1 LILGILVN
9 SNLLRNHMKKRNL
22 AILTVI
28 AAILSI
34 PGFGQNASVFK
45 VFANKGQAEV
55 KTGETRQPLKTGT
68 GLKETD
74 VIILGENSYVALVHS
89 SSGSPKELK
98 QAGTY
103 AVKDLTSGM
112 KTGASVM
119 SKYTE
124 FILSSNSTEAK
135 RNRLSA
141 TGAVHRG
148 LDDIKVFLPE
158 QPHTKVYNNAAIIKW
173 ETKAGQGGPFVVR
186 MENMFGD
193 LLMEQE
199 TADQQVVVD
208 LSNPKLASEP
218 DIMVKVR
225 SKAESR
231 SSSREYIIHKMKD
244 NAQVQKIKTELAE
257 FDLTE
262 ENALNK
268 FILAG
273 FYEEHKL
280 IIDAIAAYEDAVRL
294 APDVDSYKE
303 AYEEFLLRNK
313 LKEPK

>member
-1 LILGILVN
+1 
-9 SNLLRNHMKKRNL
+9 MKKRNL
-22 AILTVI
+22 AFVTFLFSLFT
-28 AAILSI
+28 ASI
-34 PGFGQNASVFK
+34 FGQNTSVFK
-45 VFANKGQAEV
+45 VFANKGQTEV
-55 KTGETRQPLKTGT
+55 KSGETRQPLKTGSN
-68 GLKETD
+68 LKDTD

-89 SSGSPKELK
+89 ASGSPKELK

-103 AVKDLTSGM
+103 AVKDLTTGI

-124 FILSSNSTEAK
+124 FILSSNSAEAK

-158 QPHTKVYNNAAIIKW
+158 QPNTKVFNNSATIKW
-173 ETKAGQGGPFVVR
+173 ETKSGEAGPFIVR
-186 MENMFGD
+186 LENMFGD

-199 TADQQVVVD
+199 TAEQQIVLD
-208 LSNPKLASEP
+208 LANPKLSAEP

-231 SSSREYIIHKMKD
+231 TSSREYIIHRLKD
-244 NAQVQKIKTELAE
+244 NAQVQKIKTELSE
-257 FDLTE
+257 FDLSE
-262 ENALNK
+262 ETALNK

-280 IIDAIAAYEDAVRL
+280 FIDAIAAYEDAIRL

>member
-1 LILGILVN
+1 
-9 SNLLRNHMKKRNL
+9 MKKSKL
-22 AILTVI
+22 AFLTI
-28 AAILSI
+28 ASLLLSI
-34 PGFGQNASVFK
+34 SVFGQNTSVFK

-55 KTGETRQPLKTGT
+55 KTGETRQPLKTGVS
-68 GLKETD
+68 LKEND
-74 VIILGENSYVALVHS
+74 VIVLGENSYVALVHS
-89 SSGSPKELK
+89 ASGSPKELK
-98 QAGTY
+98 QAGSY
-103 AVKDLTSGM
+103 PVKDLTAGI

-124 FILSSNSTEAK
+124 FILSSNSAEAK

-158 QPHTKVYNNAAIIKW
+158 QPYTKVYNSAAVIKW
-173 ETKAGQGGPFVVR
+173 ETKSGQGAPYIVR

-199 TADQQVVVD
+199 TSEQQIVLD
-208 LSNPKLASEP
+208 LSNPKLASEQ
-218 DIMVKVR
+218 DVMVKVR
-225 SKAESR
+225 SKSEAK

-244 NAQVQKIKTELAE
+244 SNQVQKIRSELSE
-257 FDLTE
+257 FDLSE

-280 IIDAIAAYEDAVRL
+280 FIDAIAAYEDAIRL

>member
-1 LILGILVN
+1 
-9 SNLLRNHMKKRNL
+9 MKKRNL
-22 AILTVI
+22 AFVTIAMVLLTVTVY
-28 AAILSI
+28 
-34 PGFGQNASVFK
+34 GQNTSVFK

-55 KTGETRQPLKTGT
+55 KTGETRQPLKTGSS
-68 GLKETD
+68 LKESD

-89 SSGSPKELK
+89 ASGSPKELK
-98 QAGTY
+98 QAGSY
-103 AVKDLTSGM
+103 PVKDLTSGI

-124 FILSSNSTEAK
+124 FILSSNSAEAK

-158 QPHTKVYNNAAIIKW
+158 QPHTKVYNNSVVIRW
-173 ETKAGQGGPFVVR
+173 EAKTGQNGPFIVR
-186 MENMFGD
+186 LENLFGD

-199 TADQQVVVD
+199 TNEKQFTID
-208 LSNPKLASEP
+208 LSNPKLASEYE
-218 DIMVKVR
+218 DIMVKVHA
-225 SKAESR
+225 KNEVR
-231 SSSREYIIHKMKD
+231 SSSRGYSITRIKD
-244 NAQVQKIKTELAE
+244 NSHVQKIRSELSE
-257 FDLTE
+257 FDLSE
-262 ENALNK
+262 ETALNK

-273 FYEEHKL
+273 FFEEHKL
-280 IIDAIAAYEDAVRL
+280 IIDALAAYEEAVRL

-303 AYEEFLLRNK
+303 AYEEFLLRNR

>member
-1 LILGILVN
+1 
-9 SNLLRNHMKKRNL
+9 MKNRNL
-22 AILTVI
+22 ALL
-28 AAILSI
+28 AILAGLLVS
-34 PGFGQNASVFK
+34 PVFGQNTSVFK
-45 VFANKGQAEV
+45 VFANKGQADV
-55 KTGETRQPLKTGT
+55 KSGESQQPLKTGAS
-68 GLKETD
+68 LKETD
-74 VIILGENSYVALVHS
+74 VIVLGPNSYVALVHS
-89 SSGSPKELK
+89 ASGSPKELK
-98 QAGTY
+98 QPGTY
-103 AVKDLTSGM
+103 PVKDLTSGM

-124 FILSSNSTEAK
+124 FILSSNSADAK

-158 QPHTKVYNNAAIIKW
+158 QPHTKVYNSSATIRW
-173 ETKAGQGGPFVVR
+173 ESKAGQTGPFIVR
-186 MENMFGD
+186 LENMFGD

-199 TADQQVVVD
+199 TMEQQVVLD
-208 LSNPKLASEP
+208 LSNPKLAPEP
-218 DIMVKVR
+218 DIMVKIR
-225 SKAESR
+225 SKAAAN

-244 NAQVQKIKTELAE
+244 NVQVQKIRSELAE
-257 FDLTE
+257 FDLSE
-262 ENALNK
+262 ETALNK

-280 IIDAIAAYEDAVRL
+280 LIDALAAYEEAVRL
-294 APDVDSYKE
+294 APDVDSYRE

>member
-1 LILGILVN
+1 
-9 SNLLRNHMKKRNL
+9 MKKSKL
-22 AILTVI
+22 VLLTV
-28 AAILSI
+28 ATLLLSVSV
-34 PGFGQNASVFK
+34 FGQNTGVFK

-55 KTGETRQPLKTGT
+55 KTGEARQPIKTGVS
-68 GLKETD
+68 LKEND
-74 VIILGENSYVALVHS
+74 VIVLGENSYVALVHS
-89 SSGSPKELK
+89 ASGSPKELK
-98 QAGTY
+98 QAGSY
-103 AVKDLTSGM
+103 PVKDLTAGI

-124 FILSSNSTEAK
+124 FILSSNSAEAK

-158 QPHTKVYNNAAIIKW
+158 QPYTKVYNNAAVIKW
-173 ETKAGQGGPFVVR
+173 ETKTGQGGPFIVR

-199 TADQQVVVD
+199 TNAQQIVLD
-208 LSNPKLASEP
+208 LSNPKLSAEQ
-218 DIMVKVR
+218 DVMVKVR
-225 SKAESR
+225 SKSEAR

-244 NAQVQKIKTELAE
+244 ANQVQKIKSELSE
-257 FDLTE
+257 FDLSE

-280 IIDAIAAYEDAVRL
+280 FIDAIAAYEDAIRL
-294 APDVDSYKE
+294 APDVDSYRE
-303 AYEEFLLRNK
+303 AYDEFLLRNK

>member
-1 LILGILVN
+1 
-9 SNLLRNHMKKRNL
+9 
-22 AILTVI
+22 
-28 AAILSI
+28 
-34 PGFGQNASVFK
+34 
-45 VFANKGQAEV
+45 
-55 KTGETRQPLKTGT
+55 
-68 GLKETD
+68 
-74 VIILGENSYVALVHS
+74 
-89 SSGSPKELK
+89 
-98 QAGTY
+98 
-103 AVKDLTSGM
+103 
-112 KTGASVM
+112 M

-124 FILSSNSTEAK
+124 FILSSNSAEAK

-148 LDDIKVFLPE
+148 LDDIRVFLPE
-158 QPHTKVYNNAAIIKW
+158 QPYTKVYNNAAVIKW
-173 ETKAGQGGPFVVR
+173 ETKSGQGGPFVVR

-199 TADQQVVVD
+199 TGAQQIVID
-208 LSNPKLASEP
+208 LSNPKLATEQ
-218 DIMVKVR
+218 DLMVKVR
-225 SKAESR
+225 SKSEAR

-244 NAQVQKIKTELAE
+244 ANQVQKIRSELSE
-257 FDLTE
+257 FDLSE

-280 IIDAIAAYEDAVRL
+280 FIDAIAAYEDAIRL

>member
-1 LILGILVN
+1 
-9 SNLLRNHMKKRNL
+9 
-22 AILTVI
+22 
-28 AAILSI
+28 
-34 PGFGQNASVFK
+34 
-45 VFANKGQAEV
+45 
-55 KTGETRQPLKTGT
+55 
-68 GLKETD
+68 
-74 VIILGENSYVALVHS
+74 
-89 SSGSPKELK
+89 
-98 QAGTY
+98 
-103 AVKDLTSGM
+103 
-112 KTGASVM
+112 
-119 SKYTE
+119 
-124 FILSSNSTEAK
+124 
-135 RNRLSA
+135 
-141 TGAVHRG
+141 
-148 LDDIKVFLPE
+148 
-158 QPHTKVYNNAAIIKW
+158 
-173 ETKAGQGGPFVVR
+173 

>member
-1 LILGILVN
+1 
-9 SNLLRNHMKKRNL
+9 MKKSKL
-22 AILTVI
+22 ALLTI
-28 AAILSI
+28 ASLLMSVTV
-34 PGFGQNASVFK
+34 FGQNTGVFK
-45 VFANKGQAEV
+45 VFANKGQAEI
-55 KTGETRQPLKTGT
+55 KSGETRQPIKTGVS
-68 GLKETD
+68 LKEND
-74 VIILGENSYVALVHS
+74 VIVLGENSYVALVHS

-98 QAGTY
+98 QAGSY
-103 AVKDLTSGM
+103 PVKDLTAGI

-124 FILSSNSTEAK
+124 FILSSNSAEAK

-158 QPHTKVYNNAAIIKW
+158 QPYTKVYNNSAVIKW
-173 ETKAGQGGPFVVR
+173 ETKTAQGGSYVVR
-186 MENMFGD
+186 VENLFGD
-193 LLMEQE
+193 LIMEQE
-199 TADQQVVVD
+199 TSTQQIVLD
-208 LSNPKLASEP
+208 LSNPKLASEQ

-225 SKAESR
+225 SKSEAR

-244 NAQVQKIKTELAE
+244 ANQVQKIRSELSE
-257 FDLTE
+257 FDLSE

-280 IIDAIAAYEDAVRL
+280 FIDAIAAYEDAIRL

-303 AYEEFLLRNK
+303 AYDEFLLRNK
-313 LKEPK
+313 MKEPK

>member
-1 LILGILVN
+1 
-9 SNLLRNHMKKRNL
+9 MKKSKL
-22 AILTVI
+22 ALVTIASLLMSVTV
-28 AAILSI
+28 
-34 PGFGQNASVFK
+34 FGQNTGVFK

-55 KTGETRQPLKTGT
+55 KTGETRQPIKTGAS
-68 GLKETD
+68 LKEND
-74 VIILGENSYVALVHS
+74 VIVLGENSYVALVHS

-98 QAGTY
+98 QAGSY
-103 AVKDLTSGM
+103 AVKDLTAGI

-124 FILSSNSTEAK
+124 FILSSNSAEAK

-158 QPHTKVYNNAAIIKW
+158 QPYTKVYNNSAVIKW
-173 ETKAGQGGPFVVR
+173 ETKSGQGAPYVVR

-199 TADQQVVVD
+199 TSTQQIVLD
-208 LSNPKLASEP
+208 LSNPKLASEQ
-218 DIMVKVR
+218 DVMVKVR
-225 SKAESR
+225 SKSEAR

-244 NAQVQKIKTELAE
+244 ATQVQKIRSELSE
-257 FDLTE
+257 FDLSE

-280 IIDAIAAYEDAVRL
+280 FIDAIAAYEDAIRL

>member
-1 LILGILVN
+1 
-9 SNLLRNHMKKRNL
+9 MKKSKL
-22 AILTVI
+22 ALLTI
-28 AAILSI
+28 ASLLMSVTV
-34 PGFGQNASVFK
+34 FGQNTGVFK
-45 VFANKGQAEV
+45 VFANKGQAEI
-55 KTGETRQPLKTGT
+55 KSGETRQPIKTGVS
-68 GLKETD
+68 LKEND
-74 VIILGENSYVALVHS
+74 VIVLGENSYVALVHS

-98 QAGTY
+98 QAGSY
-103 AVKDLTSGM
+103 PVKDLTAGI

-124 FILSSNSTEAK
+124 FILSSNSAEAK

-158 QPHTKVYNNAAIIKW
+158 QPYTKVYNNSAVIKW
-173 ETKAGQGGPFVVR
+173 ETKTAQGGSYVVR
-186 MENMFGD
+186 VENLFGD
-193 LLMEQE
+193 LIMEQE
-199 TADQQVVVD
+199 TSTQQIVLD
-208 LSNPKLASEP
+208 LSNPKLASEQ

-225 SKAESR
+225 SKSEAR

-244 NAQVQKIKTELAE
+244 ANQVQKIRSELSE
-257 FDLTE
+257 FDLSE

-280 IIDAIAAYEDAVRL
+280 FIDAIAAYEDAIRL

>member
-1 LILGILVN
+1 
-9 SNLLRNHMKKRNL
+9 MKNRNL
-22 AILTVI
+22 GLLTILLLLI
-28 AAILSI
+28 ASPLFA
-34 PGFGQNASVFK
+34 QNTSVFK
-45 VFANKGQAEV
+45 VFANKGQTEV
-55 KTGETRQPLKTGT
+55 KSGETQQPLKTGSS
-68 GLKETD
+68 LKETD
-74 VIILGENSYVALVHS
+74 VIILGSNSYVALVHS
-89 SSGSPKELK
+89 ASGSPKELK

-103 AVKDLTSGM
+103 AVKDLTTGM

-124 FILSSNSTEAK
+124 FILSSNSADAK

-158 QPHTKVYNNAAIIKW
+158 QPHTKVYNTSATIRW
-173 ETKAGQGGPFVVR
+173 ESKAGQSGPFIVR

-193 LLMEQE
+193 LLLEQE
-199 TADQQVVVD
+199 TTEQQIVLD
-208 LSNPKLASEP
+208 LTNPKLAPEP

-225 SKAESR
+225 SKAEAR

-244 NAQVQKIKTELAE
+244 NVQVQKIKTELAE
-257 FDLTE
+257 FDLSE
-262 ENALNK
+262 ETALNK

-280 IIDAIAAYEDAVRL
+280 LIDALAAYEEAIRL
-294 APDVDSYKE
+294 APDVDSYRE